1 MTDLSNFIFGEGDR
15 MKKLTQ
21 TLIAGVL
28 FLVLGGIAS
37 GQTLQDGLDAY
48 EKKDYKKALEIFK
61 LLAEK
66 GDAPAGF
73 NIGVFYEQGI
83 GVTQDYK
90 EALKWYQFAQDRG
103 YEGAT
108 KGINN
113 LKDKIAWDMLQRG
126 HKMKHEGNLDAA
138 IEFYKNSLEIN
149 KNSAAKSS
157 LKSALK
163 QKQLDQLKASF
174 NSDCQQYN
182 KDASIQE
189 SCLKKYFF
197 FGGNPIHPKIIK
209 ELQGSISDSGDQVVS
224 INLADSQGSNRYC
237 CIDDIDASLSESLK
251 IHARVNLGEGYFE
264 YRFYGTSKN
273 GILLVRTFESGGGSG
288 IFSQLLLLKTKVIF
302 KLKYEG
308 DKISKIK
315 ERKIYLEKLYSIL
328 LGDREKHKIAID
340 SDILVIDGKRVDISS
355 L

>member
-1 MTDLSNFIFGEGDR
+1 
-15 MKKLTQ
+15 MKKIIQ
-21 TLIAGVL
+21 VFIVCGL
-28 FLVLGGIAS
+28 FVFMGETAS
-37 GQTLQDGLDAY
+37 GQIFQDGMDAHAN
-48 EKKDYKKALEIFK
+48 KDYKKALEIFK

-66 GDAPAGF
+66 GDATAGF
-73 NIGVFYEQGI
+73 NIGVYYEQGI

-103 YEGAT
+103 YEGAI

-113 LKDKIAWDMLQRG
+113 LADVMLQSG
-126 HKMKHEGNLDAA
+126 HKMKNKGNLDAA
-138 IEFYKNSLEIN
+138 IEFYKKSLEIN
-149 KNSAAKSS
+149 KNGAAKFS

-163 QKQLDQLKASF
+163 QKQLDQLKASI

-182 KDASIQE
+182 KDTSIQE
-189 SCLKKYFF
+189 SCLKEYFF

-209 ELQGSISDSGDQVVS
+209 ELQSWISDSGDQVVS

-237 CIDDIDASLSESLK
+237 CIDDIDASISESLK
-251 IHARVNLGEGYFE
+251 IHARVNLEEGYFE

-273 GILLVRTFESGGGSG
+273 GILVVRTFESGGGSG
-288 IFSQLLLLKTKVIF
+288 IFSELLLLKTKVIF

-315 ERKIYLEKLYSIL
+315 ERKIYLEKLYSIP

-340 SDILVIDGKRVDISS
+340 SDILVIDGKRVDIST